1 MDIETIVMSSLAFV
15 FMGVITMLIKSVW
28 RRYILLEA
36 EVKQL
41 RADIHQKAT
50 HADMLNTVD
59 RIQSRLNHIENL
71 ILDLSKK

>member
-50 HADMLNTVD
+50 HSDMLITVD